1 MKFPDEKLFHAPSAK
16 IIVGFDEA
24 GRGPLAGPVS
34 AGAVILPDD
43 FPLDILNDSK
53 KMSEA
58 RREKAEA
65 VIKEKTLWGFAT
77 VDHATIDRINILQA
91 SLLAMRLAFDDML
104 SRLDA
109 WCDSRGI
116 GSTEKSV
123 FALENLQ
130 GISDGNFCPEVPFE
144 CRAVVK
150 ADSKFPQVM
159 AASIIAKVG
168 RDRLMMEYDAL
179 YPEYGYAR
187 HKGYP
192 TQAHKEA
199 CRRLGPSPIQRL
211 TFKY

>member
-1 MKFPDEKLFHAPSAK
+1 MKSVDEKLFGAPSEK
-16 IIVGFDEA
+16 IVVGFDEA

-34 AGAVILPDD
+34 AGAVVLPDD

-58 RREKAEA
+58 RRERAEA
-65 VIKEKTLWGFAT
+65 VIKEKALWGFAT

-91 SLLAMRLAFDDML
+91 SLLAMRIAFDDML

-109 WCDSRGI
+109 FCDSRGI
-116 GSTEKSV
+116 EKSV
-123 FALENLQ
+123 FAFENLQ
-130 GISDGNFCPEVPFE
+130 GISDGNFCPEVPIE
-144 CRAVVK
+144 CRSVVK

-168 RDRLMMEYDAL
+168 RDRLMREYDAL

-192 TQAHKEA
+192 TQAHKEV

>member
-1 MKFPDEKLFHAPSAK
+1 METSDAVDEIAK
-16 IIVGFDEA
+16 VIVGFDEA

-34 AGAVILPDD
+34 AGAVVLPDD
-43 FPLDILNDSK
+43 FPLEILNDSK

-58 RREKAEA
+58 RRVRAEA
-65 VIKEKTLWGFAT
+65 VIKEKALWGFAT

-91 SLLAMRLAFDDML
+91 SLLAMRLAFEDML
-104 SRLDA
+104 TRLDA
-109 WCDSRGI
+109 WCGSRGI
-116 GSTEKSV
+116 EKSV
-123 FALENLQ
+123 FALENLR
-130 GISDGNFCPEVPFE
+130 GISDGTFCPEVPIE

-150 ADSKFPQVM
+150 ADSKFAQVM
-159 AASIIAKVG
+159 AASILAKVG
-168 RDRLMMEYDAL
+168 RDRIMKEYDTL

-192 TQAHKEA
+192 TAAHKEA

>member
-1 MKFPDEKLFHAPSAK
+1 MKSADEKLFGAPSEK
-16 IIVGFDEA
+16 IVVGFDEA

-53 KMSEA
+53 KMNEA
-58 RREKAEA
+58 RREKAEV
-65 VIKEKTLWGFAT
+65 VIKEKALWGFAT

-109 WCDSRGI
+109 FCDSRGI
-116 GSTEKSV
+116 EKSV
-123 FALENLQ
+123 FAFENLQ
-130 GISDGNFCPEVPFE
+130 GISDGNFCPEVPIE
-144 CRAVVK
+144 CRAEVK

-168 RDRLMMEYDAL
+168 RDRLMREYDAL
-179 YPEYGYAR
+179 YPEYGYAQ

-199 CRRLGPSPIQRL
+199 CRRFGPSPIQRL

>member
-1 MKFPDEKLFHAPSAK
+1 MKSEDEKSFCTPSAK
-16 IIVGFDEA
+16 ILVGFDEA

-58 RREKAEA
+58 RREKAES
-65 VIKEKTLWGFAT
+65 VIKEKALWGFAT

-116 GSTEKSV
+116 EKSV

-168 RDRLMMEYDAL
+168 RDRLMLEYDAL

-192 TQAHKEA
+192 TQAHKET

>member
-1 MKFPDEKLFHAPSAK
+1 MKSVDEKLFGAPSEK
-16 IIVGFDEA
+16 IVVGFDEA

-34 AGAVILPDD
+34 AGAVVLPDD

-58 RREKAEA
+58 RRERAEA
-65 VIKEKTLWGFAT
+65 VIKEKALWGFAT
-77 VDHATIDRINILQA
+77 VDHTTIDRINILQA
-91 SLLAMRLAFDDML
+91 SLLAMRIAFDDML
-104 SRLDA
+104 SRLDSF
-109 WCDSRGI
+109 CDARDF
-116 GSTEKSV
+116 EKSV
-123 FALENLQ
+123 FAFENLQ
-130 GISDGNFCPEVPFE
+130 GISDGNFCPEIPIE
-144 CRAVVK
+144 CQAVVK

-168 RDRLMMEYDAL
+168 RDKLMREYDAL

-192 TQAHKEA
+192 TQAHKEV

>member
-1 MKFPDEKLFHAPSAK
+1 MKFADEKLFGAPSEK

-34 AGAVILPDD
+34 AGAVVLPDD

-65 VIKEKTLWGFAT
+65 VIKEKALWGFAT

-109 WCDSRGI
+109 FCDSRGF
-116 GSTEKSV
+116 EKSV

-130 GISDGNFCPEVPFE
+130 GISDGNFCPEVPIE
-144 CRAVVK
+144 CRAEVK

-168 RDRLMMEYDAL
+168 RDRLMCEYDAL

-192 TQAHKEA
+192 TQAHKEI

>member
-1 MKFPDEKLFHAPSAK
+1 MEVSDAMDK

-43 FPLDILNDSK
+43 FPLEILNDSK

-58 RREKAEA
+58 RREMAES
-65 VIKEKTLWGFAT
+65 VIKEKALWGFAV
-77 VDHATIDRINILQA
+77 VDHATIDKINILQA
-91 SLLAMRLAFDDML
+91 SLLAMRLAFEDML
-104 SRLDA
+104 SSLDA

-116 GSTEKSV
+116 EKSV
-123 FALENLQ
+123 FALDNLQ
-130 GISDGNFCPEVPFE
+130 GISDGNFCPEVPIE

-150 ADSKFPQVM
+150 ADSKFAQVM

-168 RDRLMMEYDAL
+168 RDRIMREYDAR

-192 TQAHKEA
+192 TAAHKEA

>member
-1 MKFPDEKLFHAPSAK
+1 MEDVAAFQGKV
-16 IIVGFDEA
+16 IVGFDEA

-43 FPLDILNDSK
+43 FPFEILNDSK

-58 RREKAEA
+58 RRERAEA
-65 VIKEKTLWGFAT
+65 VIKEKALWGFAT
-77 VDHATIDRINILQA
+77 VDHATIDRINILQS

-109 WCDSRGI
+109 WCDSRRL
-116 GSTEKSV
+116 EKSV

-130 GISDGNFCPEVPFE
+130 GISDGNFCPEVPID

-168 RDRLMMEYDAL
+168 RDKLMLEYDAL

-192 TQAHKEA
+192 TAAHKEA

>member
-1 MKFPDEKLFHAPSAK
+1 MKSEDEKSFCTSSAK
-16 IIVGFDEA
+16 ILVGFDEA

-34 AGAVILPDD
+34 AGAVILPCD
-43 FPLDILNDSK
+43 FPLDILDDSK
-53 KMSEA
+53 KMSES

-65 VIKEKTLWGFAT
+65 VIKEKALWGFAT

-116 GSTEKSV
+116 EKSV

-168 RDRLMMEYDAL
+168 RDRLMLEYDAL

>member
-1 MKFPDEKLFHAPSAK
+1 MEASDAMDK

-34 AGAVILPDD
+34 AGAVVLPDD
-43 FPLDILNDSK
+43 FPLEILNDSK

-58 RREKAEA
+58 RREMAES
-65 VIKEKTLWGFAT
+65 VIKEKTLWGFAV
-77 VDHATIDRINILQA
+77 VDHATIDKINILQA
-91 SLLAMRLAFDDML
+91 SLLAMRLAFEDML

-116 GSTEKSV
+116 EKSV
-123 FALENLQ
+123 FALANLQ
-130 GISDGNFCPEVPFE
+130 GISDGNFCPEVPIE
-144 CRAVVK
+144 CRSVVK

-159 AASIIAKVG
+159 AASIVAKVG
-168 RDRLMMEYDAL
+168 RDRIMREYDAR
-179 YPEYGYAR
+179 YPEYGYAK

-192 TQAHKEA
+192 TAAHKDA

>member
-1 MKFPDEKLFHAPSAK
+1 MKSAEGTSVCAPAAK

-34 AGAVILPDD
+34 AGAVVLPDD
-43 FPLDILNDSK
+43 FPFEILDDSK

-58 RREKAEA
+58 RRIRAHDIIQEQA
-65 VIKEKTLWGFAT
+65 LWGFAT

-91 SLLAMRLAFDDML
+91 SLLAMRLAFDDMV

-116 GSTEKSV
+116 EKSI
-123 FALENLQ
+123 FAFERLQ
-130 GISDGNFCPEVPFE
+130 GIADGTFCPEVPIE

-150 ADSKFPQVM
+150 ADSKFSQVM

-168 RDRLMMEYDAL
+168 RDRIMQEYDAL
-179 YPEYGYAR
+179 YPGYGYAR

>member
-1 MKFPDEKLFHAPSAK
+1 MKSADEKLFGAPSEK
-16 IIVGFDEA
+16 IVVGFDEA

-34 AGAVILPDD
+34 AGAVVLPDD

-65 VIKEKTLWGFAT
+65 VIKEKALWGFAT
-77 VDHATIDRINILQA
+77 VGHATIDRINILQA

-109 WCDSRGI
+109 FCDSRDF
-116 GSTEKSV
+116 EKSV
-123 FALENLQ
+123 FAFENLQ
-130 GISDGNFCPEVPFE
+130 GISDGNFCPEVPIE
-144 CRAVVK
+144 CRSVVK

-168 RDRLMMEYDAL
+168 RDRLMREYDAL

-192 TQAHKEA
+192 TQAHKEV